1 MIKKGIALSLTAMLV
16 FAVAAP
22 LAMAVTRDEYKA
34 TVEPICKANSE
45 ENEKI
50 LKGVEK
56 LVKQDKLKPAA
67 TKLIKASNALQKTYN
82 QLKAVEQPVEDAAK
96 LTKWLGYIKT
106 QVSLLKNTG
115 NALKVGNKKKAQTE
129 RNKLD
134 KAVNQANSAVLAFS
148 FRYCKIEP
156 TKYT

>member
-1 MIKKGIALSLTAMLV
+1 MKRRATAALFS
-16 FAVAAP
+16 AALILAALAP
-22 LAMAVTRDEYKA
+22 SAMAIDRPEYKA
-34 TVEPICKANSE
+34 AVEPICKTNSE

-67 TKLIKASNALQKTYN
+67 TKLIKASKALKKTHT
-82 QLKAVEQPVEDAAK
+82 QLSAVEQPTADVAK

-106 QVSLLKNTG
+106 QVDLLNSTG
-115 NALKVGNKKKAQTE
+115 KALKAGNKHKAQNL

-134 KAVNQANSAVLAFS
+134 KAVNQANSQVLAFS
-148 FRYCKIEP
+148 FRYCRIEP

>member
-22 LAMAVTRDEYKA
+22 MAMAITRDEYKA
-34 TVEPICKANSE
+34 QVEPICKANSE
-45 ENEKI
+45 ANDKI
-50 LKGVEK
+50 LKTVRKE
-56 LVKQDKLKPAA
+56 VKENKLKTAGA
-67 TKLIKASNALQKTYN
+67 KFIKSSNALKKTHT
-82 QLKAVEQPVEDAAK
+82 QLLGIEQPVEDAAK
-96 LTKWLGYIKT
+96 LTKWLGYVKT

-115 NALKVGNKKKAQTE
+115 NALKAGNKKKAQTE